1 MSDRKKKVSSVILI
15 IFVAYF
21 LLKGFACGYRWPSNY
36 ILTNHVIT
44 YIYGFIPRGLVGAI
58 GNLIFGYKWYSW
70 KYMSAVIM
78 AVGLFFVAWMVYELI
93 RNGYDF
99 RNPVMVTLI
108 MLFALSPY
116 AKYYLHEMGYF
127 EQYGYA
133 MIAVMMMFFLKG
145 RKLDVYVIPC
155 VIGFISLLVSE
166 SNAFLILPVTFIFTL
181 LSIINDNTFKTVKEY
196 VKPAAVLVF
205 SYIPHI
211 IYTIVVWV
219 IKVPDDLVIKLQD
232 HDRDMVYFG
241 FGGYNFVFREDVH
254 PFLSGD
260 RSNQSIWPRQLRP
273 VPVWSVA
280 MCLLVV
286 VFVTY
291 MIYAHKKDMKLMVSY
306 AAGAIA
312 AGLGTYSILIVG
324 WDLDRFYFCIFM
336 SVFLVSVFV
345 TKKYLTDIKINTMDA
360 FIVCILLLAGIG
372 IGVNRLQLFDEAVYN
387 EGWKDFFNSVRSK
400 LG

>member
-1 MSDRKKKVSSVILI
+1 MSVYKKKLCSVII
-15 IFVAYF
+15 IALAGYF
-21 LLKGFACGYRWPSNY
+21 LVWGFASGFRWPSNY

-44 YIYGFIPRGLVGAI
+44 YIYGFIPRGLVGEI
-58 GNLIFGYKWYSW
+58 GSLIFGYKWYSW

-78 AVGLFFVAWMVYELI
+78 AVGAVFVIWMIYELVY
-93 RNGYDF
+93 NGYNF

-116 AKYYLHEMGYF
+116 ARYYLHEMGYF

-133 MIAVMMMFFLKG
+133 MLSVAAVFFLKK
-145 RKLDVYVIPC
+145 RRLDVYVIPC
-155 VIGFISLLVSE
+155 IIGFISLLVSE
-166 SNAFLILPVTFIFTL
+166 SNAFLILPITFMLTL
-181 LSIINDNTFKTVKEY
+181 LSIINDSDSESVKDY
-196 VKPAAVLVF
+196 IRPCAILVC

-211 IYTIVVWV
+211 IYTVVVWF
-219 IKVPDDLVIKLQD
+219 IKVPNDLVIKLQD
-232 HDRDMVYFG
+232 HDRDMVYYG

-273 VPVWSVA
+273 VPVWSVV
-280 MCLLVV
+280 MCLLVI

-291 MIYAHKKDMKLMVSY
+291 IIYTHKKDRKLAVSY
-306 AAGAIA
+306 AAGTILT
-312 AGLGTYSILIVG
+312 GLGTYSILIVG

-336 SVFLVSVFV
+336 SVFWVTVFIV
-345 TKKYLTDIKINTMDA
+345 KKYLTDLKMNVVDGF
-360 FIVCILLLAGIG
+360 FICMFLLAGAG
-372 IGVNRLQLFDEAVYN
+372 LGTNRLQLFDEAVYN
-387 EGWKDFFNSVRSK
+387 EGWLEFLNMVRSK